1 MKESG
6 FENGLRELVA
16 LGCPVFAMMREQ
28 GRALVLAKGTAKQLK
43 ERFGVGV
50 MLYFRL
56 LVMSRRYCKAV
67 LADGAW
73 RHDLDGN
80 KVEPVDDAARQRAR
94 ETIKA
99 FVARKKAKA
108 DHFPKREKV
117 AAAAPCEAPKRPIL
131 TLRKT

>member
-1 MKESG
+1 MRESG
-6 FENGLRELVA
+6 FKNGLRELAA
-16 LGCPVFAMMREQ
+16 LGCPVFAMMQEQ
-28 GRALVLAKGTAKQLK
+28 DRALVLAKGTARQVK

-80 KVEPVDDAARQRAR
+80 KVEPVDDAARKRAR
-94 ETIKA
+94 ETMRA
-99 FVARKKAKA
+99 FVERKKARA

-117 AAAAPCEAPKRPIL
+117 AAVAPLEAPKRPIL
-131 TLRKT
+131 TLRKA